1 MAIPRRS
8 GGAQIVG
15 RGLSGPSIRDN
26 LVGDLLSLVEAAHP
40 GALDGADMDENVLAA
55 VIRLD
60 EAKALLVV
68 EPLYG
73 SLRHET
79 LLSAMC

>member
-1 MAIPRRS
+1 MHEDI
-8 GGAQIVG
+8 
-15 RGLSGPSIRDN
+15 
-26 LVGDLLSLVEAAHP
+26 
-40 GALDGADMDENVLAA
+40 LAA

-60 EAKALLVV
+60 EAKAFLAV

-79 LLSAMC
+79 LSFGYVFR